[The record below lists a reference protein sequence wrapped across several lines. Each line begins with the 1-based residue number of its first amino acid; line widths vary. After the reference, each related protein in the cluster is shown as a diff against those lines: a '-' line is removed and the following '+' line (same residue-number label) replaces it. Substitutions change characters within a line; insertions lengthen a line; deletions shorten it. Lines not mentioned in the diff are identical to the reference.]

1 MHRDFLSFPF
11 DVTPVAGAL
20 ARVAPGVRWLRF
32 PLPFALDHINLWL
45 IEEADGYALVDTGY
59 GDATTRDLW
68 EGVLAVLER
77 PLTRIVLTHA
87 HPDHIGN
94 AAWLAQRFG
103 IPVYASLGEYL
114 WAHAMRD
121 NGAGHGATSMANYF
135 RRHGLDAVRADAQE
149 TRGNV
154 YARGVPELPRSF
166 LRLIDGDTLELGG
179 RSWEVIAGYGH
190 SAEHLAFYCAQ
201 DEVLISG
208 DMLLPRIS
216 TNVSAPLNMPQEDA
230 VTRYLTSVARFAAL
244 PENTLVLPS
253 HGRPFRGAALRVRQL
268 AAHHEARCGELVAA
282 LTQPKSAAE
291 LLPVLFPR
299 ELDRHQL
306 MFAMGEAIAHLNHLA
321 ARGLIRP
328 VADEGD
334 VLRFEK
340 TAALRPLVE

>member
-1 MHRDFLSFPF
+1 MHRDFLSYPF
-11 DVTPVAGAL
+11 DVTPAPGAL

-45 IEEADGYALVDTGY
+45 IEESAGYALVDTGY
-59 GDATTRDLW
+59 GDTPTRDLW
-68 EGVLAVLER
+68 EGVLPLLDR
-77 PLTRIVLTHA
+77 PLSRIVLTHA
-87 HPDHIGN
+87 HPDHVGN
-94 AAWLAQRFG
+94 AAWLAQRFE

-121 NGAGHGATSMANYF
+121 DGAGYGATAMADFF
-135 RRHGLDAVRADAQE
+135 RMHGLDPVRADAQE
-149 TRGNV
+149 TRGNA

-166 LRLIDGDTLELGG
+166 RRLIDGDTLELGG

-190 SAEHLAFYCAQ
+190 SAEHLAFHCAQ
-201 DEVLISG
+201 DGLLISG

-216 TNVSAPLNMPQEDA
+216 TNVSAPMTMPQEDA

-244 PENTLVLPS
+244 PEDTLVLPS

-268 AAHHEARCGELVAA
+268 AAHHEARCAELMAA

-306 MFAMGEAIAHLNHLA
+306 MFAMGEAIAHLNHLS
-321 ARGLIRP
+321 ARGLVSPTRAAGI
-328 VADEGD
+328 
-334 VLRFEK
+334 LRFEK
-340 TAALRPLVE
+340 TAAARPLAE